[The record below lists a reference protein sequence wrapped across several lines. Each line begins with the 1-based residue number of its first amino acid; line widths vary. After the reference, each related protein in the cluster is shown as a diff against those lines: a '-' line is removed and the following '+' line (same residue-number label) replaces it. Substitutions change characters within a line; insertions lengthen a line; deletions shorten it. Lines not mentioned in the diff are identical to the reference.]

1 MVSQKFLLLRER
13 NKMSVIS
20 LNFQNESRYISALL
34 VGIGITLILFFIMQA
49 LIDSGD
55 QQYRSDS
62 DGQIMEFVRIKDD
75 ESLSFKDRRKPKKPE
90 PPKEPPPPPKMIVE
104 KQVKP
109 TMNRIKIDI
118 PNIDLPTIAGGGP
131 FLGNWAGNPLA
142 EGDVLPIVR
151 IDPQWP
157 REALVEGIE
166 GYVIV
171 EVLIAAD
178 GSVASAVVVESVPR
192 RMFDR
197 NVIRAVLK
205 WKFKPRIVNGVP
217 VERRAIQRL
226 DFNLDDLS

>member
-1 MVSQKFLLLRER
+1 
-13 NKMSVIS
+13 MSVIPINIQNDSRFLAS
-20 LNFQNESRYISALL
+20 LLL
-34 VGIGITLILFFIMQA
+34 GVAVTLVLFFIMQA

-55 QQYRSDS
+55 QAYRSDS

-75 ESLSFKDRRKPKKPE
+75 ESLSLKDRRKPKKPE
-90 PPKEPPPPPKMIVE
+90 PAKEPPPPPKMIVE

-109 TMNRIKIDI
+109 TMNKVKIDI

-171 EVLIAAD
+171 EVIIAAD
-178 GSVASAVVVESVPR
+178 GSVASAVVIESVPR
-192 RMFDR
+192 RLFDR

-205 WKFKPRIVNGVP
+205 WKFKPRIINGVA

-226 DFNLDDLS
+226 DFSLDAL